1 MTTEAYGYPI
11 RLHGM
16 YQNDGTMIKAAI
28 DGFNAGTYSMS
39 SAGMCHSGRTANLVR
54 IEGVTPGHNKALS
67 AIANNYDILAVN
79 EKRCAF
85 CKRSRQHDGC

>member
-1 MTTEAYGYPI
+1 
-11 RLHGM
+11 
-16 YQNDGTMIKAAI
+16 MIKAAM

-79 EKRCAF
+79 ENGVRFANEAGSMTVAENSGLHGQSERKRI
-85 CKRSRQHDGC
+85 